1 MASVQT
7 LDEEFEEPESIDDTD
22 DGNTGEDSDLH
33 IETNWIEQRF
43 PFQDRWVYENCDL
56 GIIICDGINVT

>member
-7 LDEEFEEPESIDDTD
+7 LDEEFEDPESIDDTD

-33 IETNWIEQRF
+33 IETNWIELATF
-43 PFQDRWVYENCDL
+43 SISGAVGL
-56 GIIICDGINVT
+56 